1 MDQINYE
8 ELAKEVIRQQETQ
21 KQEQTPQNHKEAV
34 ISVLR
39 ERTAIHQ
46 QLPIQ
51 QAADSQQTTETI
63 KATPSQ
69 KETNLPKYADNAPL
83 ESKQKVENLITLTL
97 EKGLTYGVE
106 QAAKADPFVIDMYH
120 DALAEHIVA
129 QMKEKGLI

>member
-51 QAADSQQTTETI
+51 QAPGSQQTTKTI
-63 KATPSQ
+63 NATPNQ
-69 KETNLPKYADNAPL
+69 KETNLPKYAQSASP
-83 ESKQKVENLITLTL
+83 EAKQEVENLITLTL
-97 EKGLTYGVE
+97 QKGLMHGVE